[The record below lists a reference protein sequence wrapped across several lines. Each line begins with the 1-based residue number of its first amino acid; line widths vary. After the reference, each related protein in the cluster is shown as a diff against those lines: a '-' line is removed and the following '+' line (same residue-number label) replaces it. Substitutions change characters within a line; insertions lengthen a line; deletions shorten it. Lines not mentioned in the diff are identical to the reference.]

1 MKKNN
6 IATVVV
12 TDIVGYSKLTGKNQD
27 LALELLAEHD
37 KIILKSISDF
47 DGNVLVNRGDGFV
60 AMFINH
66 SNAVLC
72 SMNIQIEIKKRN
84 KFNIKNRKFNIRI
97 GIHTGKYS
105 KDKNDYHGECID
117 IASILEPLAPNGGIL
132 ISDKLNSLIEFDSN
146 IYTREYEKYKI
157 NNKEEITFC
166 VYSTL
171 IDWYLDKEKK
181 IKTISSNTYYN
192 KKSHELFHECDYS
205 GSIKFSNSILETTK
219 DKKVKFE
226 HLGFLCNSFVSI
238 GQTNFSSKLLTN
250 IKENI
255 PKNIDLEL
263 NGHFLKLEGHILFNN
278 KKHSNA
284 DLLYRKSFELLKKS
298 NSKYSNEVLFYIY
311 INLLLSNNLNS
322 ETINEL
328 GIGIDNDEYGILI
341 RCLEKN
347 ILNKKFD
354 KELMDK
360 VENIENKQFK
370 SYGFWLLSKYHSNKK
385 NINESYRY
393 ETLAQKMLK
402 KSSFNIS
409 DYSLRDDYLKTLI
422 IHQKILSESSM
433 QIDDL
438 IILEEDKTN
447 NETINTKIHNEGII
461 FNYCVNCG
469 IENTL
474 HDKECVSCKT
484 NLTESFY
491 N

>member
-12 TDIVGYSKLTGKNQD
+12 TDIVGYSKLTGKNQE

-37 KIILKSISDF
+37 KIIFKSINNYN
-47 DGNVLVNRGDGFV
+47 GKVLVNRGDGFV
-60 AMFINH
+60 AMFKNH
-66 SNAVLC
+66 SNGVLC

-97 GIHTGKYS
+97 GIHTGKYL

-157 NNKEEITFC
+157 NKKEEVTFY
-166 VYSTL
+166 VYPTL

-181 IKTISSNTYYN
+181 IKTISSNTHYN
-192 KKSHELFHECDYS
+192 KISHDLFHKCDYS
-205 GSIKFSNSILETTK
+205 GSMKFSNSIFEATK

-226 HLGFLCNSFVSI
+226 HLGFLCNSFISI
-238 GQTNFSSKLLTN
+238 GQTSFSSKLLDN

-255 PKNIDLEL
+255 TKTLNLEL
-263 NGHFLKLEGHILFNN
+263 KGHFLKLEAHILFNR
-278 KKHSNA
+278 KEHSKA

-311 INLLLSNNLNS
+311 INLLLSNNLNLKI
-322 ETINEL
+322 INEL

-347 ILNKKFD
+347 ILNKKID
-354 KELMDK
+354 KKLMNK
-360 VENIENKQFK
+360 VENIKNKQFQ
-370 SYGFWLLSKYHSNKK
+370 SYGFWLLSKYYSNKK
-385 NINESYRY
+385 LVNESYRF
-393 ETLAQKMLK
+393 ETLSQDAIK
-402 KSSFNIS
+402 KSSLNIS
-409 DYSLRDDYLKTLI
+409 DCSLRDDYLKNLI
-422 IHQKILSESSM
+422 IHQKILSESSVE
-433 QIDDL
+433 IDDL
-438 IILEEDKTN
+438 IIIDEIDDSESINHKT
-447 NETINTKIHNEGII
+447 HNEDEI

-469 IENTL
+469 IENIENNI
-474 HDKECVSCKT
+474 ECVSCET